1 MINKNKIY
9 PCVIGLGYVGLPIF
23 QKLSKKF
30 KTCGFDIEKKRIN
43 ELKKKYDRNL
53 EFKTKDFTLNFSS
66 FLTFDQKKISNSNFY
81 IITVPTPIFKNKKPN
96 LKYVINS
103 FNMLSKYIKKGDIII
118 LESTVYP
125 GATEEFSNKILNK
138 NNKNLILNR
147 DFFIGYSPERINP
160 GDKKHSLSKIE
171 KIVAFKD
178 KKLEFIVKKIYKNL
192 GKKIIFSNKIKETET
207 AKVVENIQRDLNIA
221 FINEIFIFCKKLK
234 LDFREVM
241 RLASSKWNFLNFK
254 PGLVGGH
261 CLPVDPYYF
270 YEIAKK
276 NKYKCKVTLAGREVN
291 NGMTKFI
298 SSQILSNI
306 KKNKTKAKILIA
318 GLTYKPDVPD
328 IRNSLAIQVYKN
340 VKKEFKNV
348 DGYDPLLNKSKIN
361 NLVLKRDIK
370 LNEYSE
376 IYILTNH
383 SYFNTKKFKIKKV
396 KRVFQDL

>member
-171 KIVAFKD
+171 KNVAFKD

-221 FINEIFIFCKKLK
+221 FINEI
-234 LDFREVM
+234 
-241 RLASSKWNFLNFK
+241 K
-254 PGLVGGH
+254 PPADLPIVTILV
-261 CLPVDPYYF
+261 V
-270 YEIAKK
+270 
-276 NKYKCKVTLAGREVN
+276 
-291 NGMTKFI
+291 
-298 SSQILSNI
+298 SIL
-306 KKNKTKAKILIA
+306 
-318 GLTYKPDVPD
+318 
-328 IRNSLAIQVYKN
+328 
-340 VKKEFKNV
+340 
-348 DGYDPLLNKSKIN
+348 
-361 NLVLKRDIK
+361 
-370 LNEYSE
+370 
-376 IYILTNH
+376 
-383 SYFNTKKFKIKKV
+383 
-396 KRVFQDL
+396 